1 MFQEVR
7 DILVTQA
14 NLPEGDELPN
24 NSVVFIDQVDGEIGG
39 ETSVVGTYVEYGP
52 KNEVYLG
59 PGQSI
64 AFQVATGSNSHY
76 YLGLKGPAGATQ
88 AEVTNGNG
96 KSEIGICGSCD
107 MYYEVTPSA
116 DGIVMVKNNGENLL
130 SITKLR
136 TTSDSEDEN
145 AGIVGASVSELL
157 AYADT
162 FDSLEVVE
170 YPTDLGDVE
179 IENPDV
185 QELGDGSV
193 AWEWLQKIFRGI
205 WDLLRP

>member
-1 MFQEVR
+1 MQ
-7 DILVTQA
+7 
-14 NLPEGDELPN
+14 
-24 NSVVFIDQVDGEIGG
+24 
-39 ETSVVGTYVEYGP
+39 
-52 KNEVYLG
+52 
-59 PGQSI
+59 
-64 AFQVATGSNSHY
+64 
-76 YLGLKGPAGATQ
+76 
-88 AEVTNGNG
+88 
-96 KSEIGICGSCD
+96 IGICGSCD
-107 MYYEVTPSA
+107 MYYKVTPSA
-116 DGIVMVKNNGENLL
+116 DGIVMVRNTGANLL

-136 TTSDSEDEN
+136 TTSDSEDES
-145 AGIVGASVSELL
+145 AGIVDASVSELL

>member
-1 MFQEVR
+1 
-7 DILVTQA
+7 
-14 NLPEGDELPN
+14 
-24 NSVVFIDQVDGEIGG
+24 
-39 ETSVVGTYVEYGP
+39 
-52 KNEVYLG
+52 
-59 PGQSI
+59 
-64 AFQVATGSNSHY
+64 
-76 YLGLKGPAGATQ
+76 
-88 AEVTNGNG
+88 
-96 KSEIGICGSCD
+96 
-107 MYYEVTPSA
+107 
-116 DGIVMVKNNGENLL
+116 MVKNNGENLL

>member
-1 MFQEVR
+1 MKEITLFLLNNCPHCRLALRLQEELLEEHPAWR
-7 DILVTQA
+7 DIPLRMV
-14 NLPEGDELPN
+14 DE
-24 NSVVFIDQVDGEIGG
+24 
-39 ETSVVGTYVEYGP
+39 
-52 KNEVYLG
+52 
-59 PGQSI
+59 
-64 AFQVATGSNSHY
+64 A
-76 YLGLKGPAGATQ
+76 
-88 AEVTNGNG
+88 AE
-96 KSEIGICGSCD
+96 
-107 MYYEVTPSA
+107 P
-116 DGIVMVKNNGENLL
+116 
-130 SITKLR
+130 
-136 TTSDSEDEN
+136 
-145 AGIVGASVSELL
+145 